1 MKKSDIAAHVADK
14 TKVSKGDAE
23 AAVNAVVGVIM
34 DGLARGE
41 SVSIAGFGPFTVK
54 HRPARQGRN
63 PRTGEPIEIAAS
75 TVPSFK
81 AGKGLRD
88 AVS

>member
-1 MKKSDIAAHVADK
+1 MKKADIAAQVADK
-14 TKVSKGDAE
+14 TSGSKGEAE
-23 AAVNAVVGVIM
+23 VAVNAVLGTIT
-34 DGLARGE
+34 DALARGE
-41 SVSIAGFGPFTVK
+41 TVSIAGFGTFSVK
-54 HRPARQGRN
+54 HREARQGRN
-63 PRTGEPIEIAAS
+63 PRTGESIEIAAS

>member
-14 TKVSKGDAE
+14 TMVLKADAG
-23 AAVNAVVGVIM
+23 AAVNAVLGVITE
-34 DGLARGE
+34 GLARGE
-41 SVSIAGFGPFTVK
+41 SVSIAGFGTFSVK
-54 HRPARQGRN
+54 DRPARQGRN
-63 PRTGEPIEIAAS
+63 PRTGEAISIAAS
-75 TVPSFK
+75 KVPSFK